1 MIRKLLEF
9 VPMLIILAILCQ
21 QSVASSPTES
31 SVSARGVESSDQ
43 GLISGIKV
51 LYKTYQQCERQEDM
65 FACLKLKALKFADR
79 ALKVKS
85 IPLLDGME
93 LVEKDDEED
102 GRQLNEPLVEIDE
115 ENLPT
120 DPGKRQETL
129 DDLLIDRLS
138 RFLRSHTLQLS
149 VPKFISAL
157 DDNAGDN
164 MLEEGELLRP
174 VGGGEP
180 VEGMLHWFD
189 GPVESNIFCIV
200 PGIIL
205 VPKRYQRSWNFVIYT
220 DHIAFFIKWCMG
232 DWS

>member
-164 MLEEGELLRP
+164 MLEEGRAKLKRYGGALLLGLLMKGTMMAMAYKGVALLAGKALLVAKVALVLSAIIGLKKL
-174 VGGGEP
+174 VGSGGE
-180 VEGMLHWFD
+180 
-189 GPVESNIFCIV
+189 
-200 PGIIL
+200 
-205 VPKRYQRSWNFVIYT
+205 
-220 DHIAFFIKWCMG
+220 
-232 DWS
+232 